1 MSNFGLFHIAG
12 SALAAQSARLNT
24 VSSNLANADVVASR
38 PEDTY
43 KARVPVFEAQSHAA
57 GGGVKLREVAQSQ
70 AAAQQRYQ
78 PGHPLADEKGYVYA
92 PNVNAV
98 EEMANMISAARS
110 YQSNLEVVNT
120 AKTLM
125 LHTLNLGR

>member
-1 MSNFGLFHIAG
+1 MPSFGLFQIAG
-12 SALAAQSARLNT
+12 SGLAAQSARLNT
-24 VSSNLANADVVASR
+24 VSSNLANADVVATR
-38 PEDTY
+38 PEDAY
-43 KARVPVFEAQSHAA
+43 KARIPIFQSQSAEA
-57 GGGVKLREVAQSQ
+57 GGGVNVVEIKQSEE
-70 AAAQQRYQ
+70 APEKRYQ
-78 PGHPLADEKGYVYA
+78 PGHPLADEGGYVYA
-92 PNVNAV
+92 PNVNPV

>member
-43 KARVPVFEAQSHAA
+43 KARVPVFESQAQAA
-57 GGGVKLREVAQSQ
+57 GGGVKLREVAESE
-70 AAAQQRYQ
+70 APAQQRFQ
-78 PGHPLADEKGYVYA
+78 PGHPLADEQGYVYA

-120 AKTLM
+120 AKSLM
-125 LHTLNLGR
+125 LRTLNLGR

>member
-24 VSSNLANADVVASR
+24 VSSNLANADTVASR

-43 KARVPVFEAQSHAA
+43 KAKVPVFQAQMAQQ
-57 GGGVKLREVAQSQ
+57 GGGVSVRQIAESDAPPEK
-70 AAAQQRYQ
+70 RYQ
-78 PGHPLADEKGYVYA
+78 PGHPLADEQGYVYA

-110 YQSNLEVVNT
+110 YQSNLEVINT
-120 AKTLM
+120 TKQLM
-125 LHTLNLGR
+125 MRTLNTGR